1 MFLFHPLSEPT
12 RARLLAGGVD
22 PDAVATLVRAAVAE
36 DLMGGIDVTSTA
48 TVPADQRSI
57 ATFGT
62 RQQGVVAGLAV
73 AAAAIEA
80 VCGGDASDF
89 EYLAD
94 DGERVEPGRAVAR
107 VVGPTR
113 LLLTAERTALNL
125 LCHLSGVATLTR
137 RWADE
142 LAGTGCVVR
151 DTRKTTP
158 GLRAL
163 EKYAVRCGGGANHR
177 MGLSDAAL
185 VKDNHVMAAG
195 GVAEAFQAVRAL
207 AAAIPVEIEV
217 DSLDGL
223 RIALDAG
230 ADAVLLDNFEP
241 DEMRAAVATRAE
253 SGRTDVTL
261 EASGG
266 LTLDVARS
274 VGETGVDYVAV
285 GELTHS
291 ARVLDLGLDLIAVEA

>member
-1 MFLFHPLSEPT
+1 MAAFHPLSTET
-12 RARLLAGGVD
+12 RDRLIAAGLD
-22 PDAVATLVRAAVAE
+22 ADAVAMLVRMAVTE

-48 TVPADQRSI
+48 TVPADQRS
-57 ATFGT
+57 AGTFASRGH
-62 RQQGVVAGLAV
+62 GVVAGLVV
-73 AAAAIEA
+73 AAAAIDA
-80 VCGGDASDF
+80 VCGDAASDV
-89 EYLAD
+89 EYLVGDGDRVAPGD
-94 DGERVEPGRAVAR
+94 DVAR
-107 VVGPTR
+107 VIAPTR
-113 LLLTAERTALNL
+113 ALLTAERTALNL

-137 RWADE
+137 RWADA

-158 GLRAL
+158 GLRFL

-185 VKDNHVMAAG
+185 VKDNHVLAAG
-195 GVAEAFQAVRAL
+195 GVAEAFAAIRHL
-207 AAAIPVEIEV
+207 EAAIPVEIEV

-223 RIALDAG
+223 RVAIDAG
-230 ADAVLLDNFEP
+230 ADTVLLDNF
-241 DEMRAAVATRAE
+241 DLDDMRSAVKVRDE
-253 SGRTDVTL
+253 SGRPVVL

-266 LTLDVARS
+266 LTLEVARQ

-291 ARVLDLGLDLIAVEA
+291 AKVLDLGLDLREVL